1 MGVILGIVAAIC
13 FYLVS
18 DSVKLYWNRYH
29 AGESIVPN
37 STEKQTL
44 LLTLV
49 LFALGVLLLLDVF
62 RVIKIV

>member
-18 DSVKLYWNRYH
+18 DSVKLYWNRYRV
-29 AGESIVPN
+29 GESIVPN